1 MSDYFPPL
9 DDMQFVLNTLAGISE
24 IATLPGYEEA
34 SPDLINAVLE
44 EAGKMASQVLAP
56 LNRIGD
62 QQGSRLID
70 GQVHTPEGWKAA
82 YQHFVKS
89 GWNGLSFNPKYGG
102 QGLPWTL
109 ATPLAE
115 MWHSANMAFA
125 LCPMLTQATAE
136 ALEKYGSTDLKSIYL
151 SKLVSGEWTG
161 TMNLTEPQAGSD
173 LSAVRSKAIREGD
186 HYRLKGQKIF
196 ITYGDHDLAENII
209 HFVLARTPDAPEG
222 TKGISMFLVPKWLVD
237 EKGAITTLNDIRC
250 VSLEHKLG
258 IHASPTAVLAYGDR
272 EGAIGYLIGSENKGL
287 AHMFTMM
294 NLARHAVGVEGVAI
308 SERAYQ
314 QAKRYACERIQG
326 KPPGTQT
333 RSAIIGHPDIKRM
346 LMQMKSQIEAMRAL
360 TYYWAACF
368 DQGSRHPNAK
378 IRQEKLAEAELLTP
392 IVKAW
397 CTEASQEITSLNIQ
411 IHGGMGYIEET
422 GAAQHFRDARITT
435 IYEGT
440 TGIQAGDLV
449 YRKVLH
455 NRGETVFAFLERIQ
469 ATIITLK
476 TITDPLFVDIRKNLE
491 QSLKSLTLATE
502 CLLESHKNDPRFPSY
517 VSFHYTK
524 MFGIVAGGWLM
535 ARAAIEAKKRIE
547 HKTEISGF
555 CNTKIMSAVF
565 FSQQIMPSTSAL
577 EKTIVQSVNTP
588 ILDLEVNYF

>member
-9 DDMQFVLNTLAGISE
+9 DEMRFVLSTLANISE

-34 SPDLINAVLE
+34 TPDLINAVLE

-82 YQHFVKS
+82 YHHFVKS
-89 GWNGLSFNPKYGG
+89 GWNGLPFNPEYGG

-125 LCPMLTQATAE
+125 LCPMLTQATVE
-136 ALEKYGSTDLKSIYL
+136 ALEKYGSAHLKSIYL
-151 SKLVSGEWTG
+151 PKLVSGEWTG

-186 HYRLKGQKIF
+186 HYRLSGQKIF
-196 ITYGDHDLAENII
+196 ITYGDHDLAKNII
-209 HFVLARTPDAPEG
+209 HFVLAKTQGAPEG

-237 EKGAITTLNDIRC
+237 ENGAITTLNDIRC

-258 IHASPTAVLAYGDR
+258 IHASPTAVLVYGDQG
-272 EGAIGYLIGSENKGL
+272 GAIGYLVGSENKGL

-294 NLARHAVGVEGVAI
+294 NLARHAVGVEGMAI

-314 QAKRYACERIQG
+314 QARRYACERIQG

-333 RSAIIGHPDIKRM
+333 RSAIISHPDIKRM
-346 LMQMKSQIEAMRAL
+346 LMQMKSQTEAMRAL

-368 DQGSRHPNAK
+368 DQGSRHPDSK
-378 IRQEKLAEAELLTP
+378 IRCQKLAEAELLTP

-397 CTEASQEITSLNIQ
+397 CTEVSLEITSLNIQ

-440 TGIQAGDLV
+440 TGIQAGDLI

-455 NRGETVFAFLERIQ
+455 NRGETVFAFLVPIRT
-469 ATIITLK
+469 TITTLK

-491 QSLKSLTLATE
+491 QGVESLTLATE
-502 CLLESHKNDPRFPSY
+502 CLLENHKNNPHFPSY
-517 VSFHYTK
+517 VSFHY
-524 MFGIVAGGWLM
+524 MRIFGIVAGGWLM
-535 ARAAIEAKKRIE
+535 ARAAIEAKKKIE
-547 HKTEISGF
+547 NKTDTSGF
-555 CNTKIMSAVF
+555 YNTKIMSTVF
-565 FSQQIMPSTSAL
+565 FSQQIMPSVSSI
-577 EKTIVQSVNTP
+577 EKMITQSVNTP
-588 ILDLEVNYF
+588 ILNLEAKYF